1 MFQLSAEDLPFIQAK
16 VDSWPNNLLNQTL
29 ILNQAVIDSRQV
41 SSGDLFVC
49 LEGESTDGHN
59 FVASATAAG
68 AKALLIHTKHLKA
81 VKSRIPQTLS
91 IVILESTDVLFSL
104 QQLAKLRRQR
114 FKGEVIGVVGSN
126 GKTSTKEMLSSLLKC
141 HYGNEAVF
149 ATAGNLNN
157 HIGLPLSVLSI
168 SDSNKYAVLEMGMN
182 HIGEIDLL
190 TQICRPNHAI
200 VTSIGFEHM
209 EFFESID
216 EVAIAELEVLNGM
229 NGGRILYPA
238 SAPQQPY
245 LTEIATQK
253 QVSIQLFEI
262 VNESQN
268 QDFLLKQTTDQE
280 QNQNPNP
287 NPNSNPNSNP
297 NLNSNPNQSI
307 ATGTY
312 SDGWLFSEIQ
322 GQNFSLG
329 EYFGEAMASNL
340 LASITLILEQQYIP
354 AEQLQACCKKL
365 KPQIQGRL
373 RIEMMGSTVVVD
385 DSYNANPDSFRKSI
399 LALSE
404 KLKNGRLLCLAG
416 QMAELG
422 HFSEIGHSQVGQYL
436 KEAKFDTVLGCGK
449 SDMKILLNSFSAEK
463 PPFYFADSAL
473 LASYIKEN
481 PNIIKQFDGIL
492 IKGSRS
498 AQMERVLPVLR
509 EILTE

>member
-1 MFQLSAEDLPFIQAK
+1 MFQLLAEDLSFIQAK
-16 VDSWPNNLLNQTL
+16 VDSWPTSLLNQTL

-41 SSGDLFVC
+41 SVGDLFVC

-68 AKALLIHTKHLKA
+68 AKALLINTKHLTA
-81 VKSRIPQTLS
+81 VKSRIPQNLS
-91 IVILESTDVLFSL
+91 IVILESKDVLFSL

-141 HYGNEAVF
+141 HHGNEAVF

-157 HIGLPLSVLSI
+157 HIGLPLSVLAI
-168 SDSNKYAVLEMGMN
+168 SDWHKFAVLEMGMN

-190 TQICRPNHAI
+190 TQICRPNHVI

-216 EVAIAELEVLNGM
+216 EVAMAELEVLNGM

-245 LTEIATQK
+245 LIEIAAQK
-253 QVSIQLFEI
+253 QVSIQLFAI
-262 VNESQN
+262 VNES
-268 QDFLLKQTTDQE
+268 
-280 QNQNPNP
+280 PNP
-287 NPNSNPNSNP
+287 N
-297 NLNSNPNQSI
+297 QAI

-322 GQNFSLG
+322 RQSFSLG

-354 AEQLQACCKKL
+354 AEQLQDCCKKL

-416 QMAELG
+416 HMAELG
-422 HFSEIGHSQVGQYL
+422 HFSQIGHSQVGQYL
-436 KEAKFDTVLGCGK
+436 KEAKFETVIGCGK

-463 PPFYFADSAL
+463 PLFYFADSAL